1 MTTHAVRFENVVKHY
16 RGAATYRALRDDL
29 GGVLRGRLP
38 HRQAGEVHA
47 LDGISF
53 DIAQGA
59 TTALI
64 GVNGAGKTTALKVM
78 CRITYPTSG
87 SVTVR
92 GRIGALIEVGSG
104 MHPELTGRE
113 NIWLYGQ
120 IMGLAKHDIAR
131 RFDDIVDFAELPT
144 AIDRKVKHYSSGM
157 MLRLG
162 FSVAAHLEPD
172 IFVVDEAISVGDAG
186 FQHKCAERMTSLVRE
201 GTTLILVS
209 HDLHAIE
216 ALCDRALLLDHGGIR
231 DDGPAPDVIRGYLE
245 GLQLQRLQ
253 DSAKPIQ
260 GAGLTLTAVEVM
272 GHGPSEVIS
281 NGSLRIRVAYTAEFP
296 IVSPIVSIGLSEGTP
311 RPFAM
316 ASMLNDGYQVPDLS
330 GQGTFE
336 LEFPRLPLNPKV
348 FEVWGSVRGA
358 QGYGDIIDWQ
368 RWASFRVLPDSVSSG
383 GGAIVTTMADSPVRL
398 DYSWRFE
405 S

>member
-1 MTTHAVRFENVVKHY
+1 MSARAVIFDNVAKHY

-29 GGVLRGRLP
+29 GGLLRGRLP
-38 HRQAGEVHA
+38 ARQAAEVRA
-47 LDGISF
+47 LDGVSF
-53 DIAQGA
+53 DIEEGS

-78 CRITYPTSG
+78 CRITYPTTG
-87 SVTVR
+87 RVTVR

-113 NIWLYGQ
+113 NVWLYGQ
-120 IMGLAKHDIAR
+120 IMGLAKRDIAR
-131 RFDDIVDFAELPT
+131 RFDEIVAFAEIAD

-186 FQHKCAERMTSLVRE
+186 FQHKCAERMTALVRE

-245 GLQLQRLQ
+245 GLQLQRLR
-253 DSAKPIQ
+253 DSTTAIE
-260 GAGLTLTAVEVM
+260 GAGLTLTAVEVA
-272 GHGPSEVIS
+272 GHRPSEVLS
-281 NGSLRIRVAYTAEFP
+281 NGRLRIRVSYDARVP
-296 IVSPIVSIGLSEGTP
+296 IVSPIISVGLSEGTS
-311 RPFAM
+311 RPFALV
-316 ASMLNDGYQVPDLS
+316 SMLNDGYKVSELWGEGS
-330 GQGTFE
+330 FE

-348 FEVWGSVRGA
+348 FEVWGSIRGA

-368 RWASFRVLPDSVSSG
+368 RWASFRVIDDTVASG
-383 GGAIVTTMADSPVRL
+383 GGAVVTTMADSPVRL
-398 DYSWRFE
+398 DYRWHF
-405 S
+405 